1 MGHKKKKKK
10 YLLSIAL
17 HQQNFDCSTTITT
30 KYNKGKLPVL
40 MVSIFQVP
48 GPVKEVF
55 DKFPLVQYPAVKQLT
70 PDTKSEI
77 LKRNYSYSVSTASEK
92 SDQSTFFKIG
102 TYNIF
107 QNEENTCLATEPM
120 CLSLELYL
128 AIKNKI
134 KLPKLNNERTDQNR
148 NSLFLLSHH
157 ANAQGYLPIYIEE
170 DQKKKSKR
178 LIKDSQSINETL
190 ISRIESSSE
199 LMLITLVDNVI
210 YDYWI
215 TSVLFEFSEAIQ
227 NQIFLFQEEE
237 SQKIVNSWGLSH
249 LLSQLVYRN
258 GFDLRN
264 PAITRQ
270 FQADAHSVFAKRLPK
285 YNRAV
290 EFEKERNLKEFKHA
304 MENLN
309 SILIRRGT
317 KCFNGDTQP
326 GLLDVKM
333 ASYVTLILK
342 FGQETSILEVVQ
354 DYNKL
359 IEHAKAV
366 IRYCS

>member
-1 MGHKKKKKK
+1 
-10 YLLSIAL
+10 
-17 HQQNFDCSTTITT
+17 
-30 KYNKGKLPVL
+30 

-48 GPVKEVF
+48 GPVKDLF

-77 LKRNYSYSVSTASEK
+77 LKRNYSYSVSTAEEK
-92 SDQSTFFKIG
+92 ANQSTFFKIG
-102 TYNIF
+102 TYNVF
-107 QNEENTCLATEPM
+107 QNEENTFLATDPM

-128 AIKNKI
+128 AIKNEV
-134 KLPKLNNERTDQNR
+134 KLPKLNNDHTDQNR
-148 NSLFLLSHH
+148 NSLFLMSHH

-170 DQKKKSKR
+170 DQKKRSKR

-190 ISRIESSSE
+190 ISRIESSSD

-215 TSVLFEFSEAIQ
+215 TSVLFEFSTEIQ
-227 NQIFLFQEEE
+227 SQIFLFQEEE
-237 SQKIVNSWGLSH
+237 SQKIVNSWGLPH

-258 GFDLRN
+258 GYDLRN

-270 FQADAHSVFAKRLPK
+270 FQTDAHSVLAKRLPK
-285 YNRAV
+285 YNRAT
-290 EFEKERNLKEFKHA
+290 EFEKERNYKEFKHA
-304 MENLN
+304 VDNLS
-309 SILIRRGT
+309 SIFIRRAT
-317 KCFNGDTQP
+317 KYFNGESQP
-326 GLLDVKM
+326 GLLDVKV
-333 ASYVTLILK
+333 ASYTTLILK
-342 FGQETSILEVVQ
+342 FGQDSSIVEVVQ
-354 DYNKL
+354 EYGKL